1 MVKRVSRRLSVT
13 SRVFIT
19 LTGASSLGAVGP
31 STSKGP
37 TGCRASA
44 STCRFLLCSSRSPP
58 FLPRFLL
65 PTRHVPRAGG
75 APSFRNA
82 PRTGLWA
89 PNPPVLSPPLKRS
102 PAAWDVA
109 AGAPPRARFQKKA
122 VCHTSPSFPI
132 PCPLPLQSP
141 RFPAASAP
149 DAEGFLRRCLGE
161 PRG

>member
-13 SRVFIT
+13 GRVFIT
-19 LTGASSLGAVGP
+19 LTGSSSLGAVGP

-37 TGCRASA
+37 AAVPVLPPAVSFSA
-44 STCRFLLCSSRSPP
+44 PRGRLRFYPGFSCQRVTC
-58 FLPRFLL
+58 
-65 PTRHVPRAGG
+65 HVPGG
-75 APSFRNA
+75 PLPSA
-82 PRTGLWA
+82 MLWA
-89 PNPPVLSPPLKRS
+89 LNPPVLSPPLKRS
-102 PAAWDVA
+102 PASWDVA
-109 AGAPPRARFQKKA
+109 AGTPPRTRFQKKA
-122 VCHTSPSFPI
+122 MTVCHTSPSFPI